1 MGSESGQGKSNDRI
15 ARNAER
21 GNHQGPKDSAASGAS
36 DPPVR
41 MLQRLAPKC
50 VNILE
55 SNSSGEILKPAKRE
69 HPISIVPYRGRVVV
83 RYAGEVV
90 ADTTS
95 ALELREASYRPV
107 IYVPRADTEL
117 QFYERSD
124 HRTHCPYKGD
134 ASYFHLTTAGKRAEN
149 AVWSYETPLDG
160 VKEIA
165 GYVAFYPDKVS
176 VAHA

>member
-1 MGSESGQGKSNDRI
+1 MKQ
-15 ARNAER
+15 
-21 GNHQGPKDSAASGAS
+21 
-36 DPPVR
+36 V
-41 MLQRLAPKC
+41 QRD
-50 VNILE
+50 
-55 SNSSGEILKPAKRE
+55 
-69 HPISIVPYRGRVVV
+69 HPITIVPYAGRVVV
-83 RYAGEVV
+83 RFAGEVV

-107 IYVPRADTEL
+107 IYIPRVDADL

-134 ASYFHLTTAGKRAEN
+134 ASYFHLNAAGKRADN
-149 AVWSYETPLDG
+149 AVWTYELPFEG
-160 VKEIA
+160 VREIA